1 LEGLKYKISK
11 KIVEQTMT
19 AKKTK
24 EKLKSR
30 KAGDNSK
37 STNIKHLIEMLQR
50 VQSENELLKQ
60 ELLKSKQIPSGKIGI
75 ALLIAGVLSLLG
87 SLISS
92 STTLAFIGLGL
103 TFWGALFLITRPIKF
118 VRGSLLDWTAFS
130 SYATIDRML
139 EDLNYKGKGVYV
151 PPYPK
156 DVYLPEYLKGL
167 KDMIIFISATS
178 TPKMPTIE
186 EMARKEF
193 LVKNPRGVCISPPG
207 YGLMSLFEKEIRT
220 DFSQINIEGLYNTL
234 PKVVDLGLAGEL
246 EIETENDS
254 IHITII
260 DSVYKDLYS
269 RERAL
274 KNVHM
279 IGCPLVSAV
288 ACALAKTTGKNVVIV
303 KDKVSPDLKKIEVW
317 YQTIEG

>member
-1 LEGLKYKISK
+1 MI
-11 KIVEQTMT
+11 
-19 AKKTK
+19 AKKTRK
-24 EKLKSR
+24 KPKS
-30 KAGDNSK
+30 KKTEDNSK

-60 ELLKSKQIPSGKIGI
+60 ELLKSKQIPSSKIGF
-75 ALLIAGVLSLLG
+75 ALLIIGALSLLG
-87 SLISS
+87 SLIAS

-103 TFWGALFLITRPIKF
+103 TFWGALFLFTRPIKF
-118 VRGSLLDWTAFS
+118 VRGSLLDWTALS

-139 EDLNYKGKGVYV
+139 EDLSYKGKSVYV

-156 DVYLPEYLKGL
+156 DVYLPEHLKGL
-167 KDMIIFISATS
+167 KEMIIFISATS
-178 TPKMPTIE
+178 TPEMPTIE

-193 LVKNPRGVCISPPG
+193 LVKNPKGICISPPG
-207 YGLMSLFEKEIRT
+207 YGLMGLFEKEMRT
-220 DFSQINIEGLYNTL
+220 DFSHIDIESLYNILT
-234 PKVVDLGLAGEL
+234 KVVDLGLAGGL
-246 EIETENDS
+246 EIETENNS
-254 IHITII
+254 IHITIT

-274 KNVHM
+274 KSVHL

-288 ACALAKTTGKNVVIV
+288 ACAIAKTTGKNVAII
-303 KDKVSPDLKKIEVW
+303 KDKVSLDLKKIEVW

>member
-1 LEGLKYKISK
+1 
-11 KIVEQTMT
+11 MT

-24 EKLKSR
+24 KKPKSR
-30 KAGDNSK
+30 RNEENSK
-37 STNIKHLIEMLQR
+37 STNIRHLIAMLQR

-60 ELLKSKQIPSGKIGI
+60 ELSKSKQIPSGKIGFT
-75 ALLIAGVLSLLG
+75 LLIIGVLSLLG
-87 SLISS
+87 SLITS

-103 TFWGALFLITRPIKF
+103 TFWGALFLFTRPIKF
-118 VRGSLLDWTAFS
+118 VRGSLLDWTAIS
-130 SYATIDRML
+130 SYATIERML
-139 EDLNYKGKGVYV
+139 EDLNYKGKGIYV

-156 DVYLPEYLKGL
+156 DVYLPQHLKGL
-167 KDMIIFISATS
+167 KEMIVFISAMGVS
-178 TPKMPTIE
+178 EMPTIE

-193 LVKNPRGVCISPPG
+193 LVKNPKGVCISPPG
-207 YGLMSLFEKEIRT
+207 YGLMSLFEKEMRT
-220 DFSQINIEGLYNTL
+220 DFSHIAIENLYDIL

-260 DSVYKDLYS
+260 DSIYKDLYS

-274 KNVHM
+274 KSVHI

-288 ACALAKTTGKNVVIV
+288 ACALAKTTGKNIVIV

>member
-1 LEGLKYKISK
+1 
-11 KIVEQTMT
+11 MT
-19 AKKTK
+19 AKKSK
-24 EKLKSR
+24 EKPKSR
-30 KAGDNSK
+30 KTGDNSK
-37 STNIKHLIEMLQR
+37 SANIKHLIEMLQQ

-60 ELLKSKQIPSGKIGI
+60 ELLKSRQIPSGKIGF
-75 ALLIAGVLSLLG
+75 ALVITGVLSLLG
-87 SLISS
+87 SLITS

-103 TFWGALFLITRPIKF
+103 TFWGALFLFTRPIKF
-118 VRGSLLDWTAFS
+118 VRGSLLDWTAIS
-130 SYATIDRML
+130 SYTTIDRML
-139 EDLNYKGKGVYV
+139 ENLDYKGKGVYV
-151 PPYPK
+151 PSYPK

-167 KDMIIFISATS
+167 KEMIIFISATS
-178 TPKMPTIE
+178 TADMPTIE

-193 LVKNPRGVCISPPG
+193 LVKNPKGVCISPPG
-207 YGLMSLFEKEIRT
+207 YGLMSLLEKEMRT
-220 DFSQINIEGLYNTL
+220 DFSHINIESLYNIL
-234 PKVVDLGLAGEL
+234 PKVADLGLAGEL

-260 DSVYKDLYS
+260 DSIYEDLYS

-274 KNVHM
+274 KSVHL

-288 ACALAKTTGKNVVIV
+288 ACALAKTTGKNVVVV

>member
-1 LEGLKYKISK
+1 MASK
-11 KIVEQTMT
+11 KSEEN
-19 AKKTK
+19 A
-24 EKLKSR
+24 KSR
-30 KAGDNSK
+30 KTEDISK
-37 STNIKHLIEMLQR
+37 STNVKHLIEMLQR

-60 ELLKSKQIPSGKIGI
+60 ELLKSKQIPSGKIGF

-87 SLISS
+87 SLIVS
-92 STTLAFIGLGL
+92 STILAFIGLGL
-103 TFWGALFLITRPIKF
+103 TFWGALFLFTRPIRF

-167 KDMIIFISATS
+167 KEMIIFISTVNTS
-178 TPKMPTIE
+178 TMPTIE

-193 LVKNPRGVCISPPG
+193 LVKNPKGVCISPPG
-207 YGLMSLFEKEIRT
+207 YGLMNHLEKEMRA
-220 DFSQINIEGLYNTL
+220 DFSHINIESLYNIL
-234 PKVVDLGLAGEL
+234 PKIVDLGLAGEL
-246 EIETENDS
+246 EIETENDY

-260 DSVYKDLYS
+260 DSIYKELYS

-274 KNVHM
+274 KSIHI
-279 IGCPLVSAV
+279 IGCPLVSAI
-288 ACALAKTTGKNVVIV
+288 ACALAKTTGKNVVVV
-303 KDKVSPDLKKIEVW
+303 KDKVSPDLKRIEIW
-317 YQTIEG
+317 YQTIGV

>member
-1 LEGLKYKISK
+1 MI
-11 KIVEQTMT
+11 
-19 AKKTK
+19 AKKTRK
-24 EKLKSR
+24 KPKSR
-30 KAGDNSK
+30 KTEDNSK

-60 ELLKSKQIPSGKIGI
+60 ELLKSKQIPSGKIGF
-75 ALLIAGVLSLLG
+75 ALLIIGALSLLG
-87 SLISS
+87 SLITS

-103 TFWGALFLITRPIKF
+103 TFWGALFLFTRPIKF
-118 VRGSLLDWTAFS
+118 VRGSLLDWTALS

-139 EDLNYKGKGVYV
+139 EDLNYKGKSVYV

-156 DVYLPEYLKGL
+156 DVYLPEHLKGL
-167 KDMIIFISATS
+167 KEMIIFISATS
-178 TPKMPTIE
+178 TPEMPTIE

-193 LVKNPRGVCISPPG
+193 LVKNPKGICISPPG
-207 YGLMSLFEKEIRT
+207 YGLMGLFEKEMRT
-220 DFSQINIEGLYNTL
+220 DFSHIDIESLYNILT
-234 PKVVDLGLAGEL
+234 KVVDLGLAGGL
-246 EIETENDS
+246 EIETENNS
-254 IHITII
+254 IHITIT

-274 KNVHM
+274 KSVHL

-288 ACALAKTTGKNVVIV
+288 ACAIAKTTGKNVAII
-303 KDKVSPDLKKIEVW
+303 KDKVSLDLKKIEVW

>member
-1 LEGLKYKISK
+1 MI
-11 KIVEQTMT
+11 
-19 AKKTK
+19 AKKTRK
-24 EKLKSR
+24 KPKSR
-30 KAGDNSK
+30 KTEDNSK

-60 ELLKSKQIPSGKIGI
+60 ELLKSKQIPSGKIGF
-75 ALLIAGVLSLLG
+75 ALLIIGALSLLG
-87 SLISS
+87 SLIAP

-103 TFWGALFLITRPIKF
+103 TFWGALFLFTRPIKF
-118 VRGSLLDWTAFS
+118 VRGSLLDWTALS

-139 EDLNYKGKGVYV
+139 EDLSYKGKSVYV

-156 DVYLPEYLKGL
+156 DVYLPEHLKGL
-167 KDMIIFISATS
+167 KEMIIFISATS
-178 TPKMPTIE
+178 TPEMPTIE

-193 LVKNPRGVCISPPG
+193 LVKNPKGICISPPG
-207 YGLMSLFEKEIRT
+207 YGLMGLFEEEMRT
-220 DFSQINIEGLYNTL
+220 DFSHIDITSLYNILTT
-234 PKVVDLGLAGEL
+234 VVDLGLAGGL
-246 EIETENDS
+246 EIETENNS
-254 IHITII
+254 IHITIT

-274 KNVHM
+274 KSVHL

-288 ACALAKTTGKNVVIV
+288 ACAIAKTTGKNVAII
-303 KDKVSPDLKKIEVW
+303 KDKVSLDLKKIEVW

>member
-1 LEGLKYKISK
+1 MASK
-11 KIVEQTMT
+11 KSEEN
-19 AKKTK
+19 A
-24 EKLKSR
+24 KSR
-30 KAGDNSK
+30 KTEDISK
-37 STNIKHLIEMLQR
+37 STNVKHLIEMLQR

-60 ELLKSKQIPSGKIGI
+60 ELLKSKQIPSGKIGF

-87 SLISS
+87 SLIVS
-92 STTLAFIGLGL
+92 STILAFIGLGL
-103 TFWGALFLITRPIKF
+103 TFWGALFLFTRPIRF

-167 KDMIIFISATS
+167 KEMIIFISTINTS
-178 TPKMPTIE
+178 TMPTIE

-193 LVKNPRGVCISPPG
+193 LVKNPKGVCISPPG
-207 YGLMSLFEKEIRT
+207 YGLMNHLEKEMRA
-220 DFSQINIEGLYNTL
+220 DFSHINIESLYNIL
-234 PKVVDLGLAGEL
+234 PKIVDLGLAGEL
-246 EIETENDS
+246 EIETENDY

-260 DSVYKDLYS
+260 DSIYKELYS

-274 KNVHM
+274 KSIHI
-279 IGCPLVSAV
+279 IGCPLVSAI
-288 ACALAKTTGKNVVIV
+288 ACALAKTTGKNVVVV
-303 KDKVSPDLKKIEVW
+303 KDKVSPDLKRIEIW
-317 YQTIEG
+317 YQTIGV

>member
-1 LEGLKYKISK
+1 MI
-11 KIVEQTMT
+11 
-19 AKKTK
+19 AKKTRK
-24 EKLKSR
+24 KPKS
-30 KAGDNSK
+30 KKTEDNSK

-60 ELLKSKQIPSGKIGI
+60 ELLKSKQIPSGKIGF
-75 ALLIAGVLSLLG
+75 ALLIIGALSLLG
-87 SLISS
+87 SLITS

-103 TFWGALFLITRPIKF
+103 TFWGALFLFTRPIKF

-139 EDLNYKGKGVYV
+139 EDLSYKGKSVYV

-156 DVYLPEYLKGL
+156 DVYLPEHLKGL
-167 KDMIIFISATS
+167 KEMIIFISATS
-178 TPKMPTIE
+178 TPEMPTIE

-193 LVKNPRGVCISPPG
+193 LVKNPKGICISPPG
-207 YGLMSLFEKEIRT
+207 YGLMGLFEKEMRT
-220 DFSQINIEGLYNTL
+220 DFSHIDIESLYNILT
-234 PKVVDLGLAGEL
+234 KVVDLGLAGGL
-246 EIETENDS
+246 EIETENNS
-254 IHITII
+254 IHITIT

-274 KNVHM
+274 KSVHL

-288 ACALAKTTGKNVVIV
+288 ACAIAKTTGKNVAII
-303 KDKVSPDLKKIEVW
+303 KDKVSLDLKKIEVW

>member
-1 LEGLKYKISK
+1 
-11 KIVEQTMT
+11 MT
-19 AKKTK
+19 AKKIRK
-24 EKLKSR
+24 KPKSR
-30 KAGDNSK
+30 KSGDNSK
-37 STNIKHLIEMLQR
+37 STNIKHLIEMLQH

-60 ELLKSKQIPSGKIGI
+60 ELLKARQIPSGKIGF
-75 ALLIAGVLSLLG
+75 ALLITGALSLLG
-87 SLISS
+87 SLIAS

-103 TFWGALFLITRPIKF
+103 TFWGALFLFTRPIKF
-118 VRGSLLDWTAFS
+118 VRGSLLDWTAIA
-130 SYATIDRML
+130 SYTTMDRML

-156 DVYLPEYLKGL
+156 DVYLPEHLKGL
-167 KDMIIFISATS
+167 KEMIVFISATS
-178 TPKMPTIE
+178 SLEMPTIE
-186 EMARKEF
+186 EIARKEF
-193 LVKNPRGVCISPPG
+193 LVKNPKGVCISPPG
-207 YGLMSLFEKEIRT
+207 YGLMSLFEKEMRT
-220 DFSQINIEGLYNTL
+220 DFSQIDIEGLYSIL
-234 PKVVDLGLAGEL
+234 PKVADLGLAGEL

-254 IHITII
+254 TRITII
-260 DSVYKDLYS
+260 DSIYKDLYS

-274 KNVHM
+274 KSVHL

>member
-1 LEGLKYKISK
+1 
-11 KIVEQTMT
+11 MT

-24 EKLKSR
+24 EKPKNR
-30 KAGDNSK
+30 KAEDNSK
-37 STNIKHLIEMLQR
+37 STNIKHLIEMLQH

-60 ELLKSKQIPSGKIGI
+60 ELLKARRIPSGKIGFT
-75 ALLIAGVLSLLG
+75 LLIIGALSLLG
-87 SLISS
+87 SLIAS

-103 TFWGALFLITRPIKF
+103 TFWGALFLFTRPIKF
-118 VRGSLLDWTAFS
+118 VRGSLLDWTAIA
-130 SYATIDRML
+130 SYTTMDRML

-156 DVYLPEYLKGL
+156 DVYLPEHLKGL
-167 KDMIIFISATS
+167 KEMIVFISATS
-178 TPKMPTIE
+178 SLEMPTIE

-193 LVKNPRGVCISPPG
+193 LVKNPKGVCISPPG
-207 YGLMSLFEKEIRT
+207 YGLMSLFEKEMRT
-220 DFSQINIEGLYNTL
+220 DFSQIDIEDLYNIL
-234 PKVVDLGLAGEL
+234 PKVADLGLAGEL

-254 IHITII
+254 IRITII
-260 DSVYKDLYS
+260 DSIYKDLYS

-274 KNVHM
+274 KSVHL

-288 ACALAKTTGKNVVIV
+288 ACAIAKTTGKNVVIV